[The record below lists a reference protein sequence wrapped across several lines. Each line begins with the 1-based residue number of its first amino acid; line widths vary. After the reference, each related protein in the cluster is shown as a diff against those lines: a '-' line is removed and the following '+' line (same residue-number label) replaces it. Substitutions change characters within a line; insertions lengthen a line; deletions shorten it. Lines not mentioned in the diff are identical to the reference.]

1 MQVAHFSRMSAL
13 EPLVQMRKLGK
24 LGSGSNAAEIEP
36 RCARQLKGT
45 RRGIGICHG
54 LILVGRASACLLLI
68 FAAAANLKS
77 RQAKAYPTCE
87 CNVPPRH
94 FIQDVVKNVEERLMM
109 KKRKLGKTGLEIAPL
124 VFGGNIFG
132 WTVDQPTSFK
142 LLDASVAAGFNSI
155 DTADVYSK
163 WVPGHKGGESEIIIG
178 EWMKRSGNRNKVI
191 VATKVGMDMGDG
203 KKGLSKS
210 HILRSAEDSLRRL
223 QTDYID
229 LYQSHIDD
237 PDTPL
242 EETLGAYAELI
253 EQGKVRA
260 IGASN
265 HKAERLSAALETSR
279 KSGLPAYQT
288 LQPNYSLIERAE
300 YEGNLEPLCEREGL
314 GVINYFP
321 LAGGFLAGKYRSES
335 DAAGKPRARNVT
347 KYLNERGFKI
357 VAALDQVAK
366 KYNATPAGISL
377 AWLLARPSITAP
389 IVSATNL
396 EQLNDLVSSVDLA
409 LDRDSIEFLNHAS
422 A

>member
-1 MQVAHFSRMSAL
+1 M
-13 EPLVQMRKLGK
+13 
-24 LGSGSNAAEIEP
+24 N
-36 RCARQLKGT
+36 
-45 RRGIGICHG
+45 
-54 LILVGRASACLLLI
+54 
-68 FAAAANLKS
+68 
-77 RQAKAYPTCE
+77 
-87 CNVPPRH
+87 
-94 FIQDVVKNVEERLMM
+94 
-109 KKRKLGKTGLEIAPL
+109 KRKLGKTGMEIAPL
-124 VFGGNIFG
+124 VFGGNVFG
-132 WTVDQPTSFK
+132 WTLDQAASFK
-142 LLDASVAAGFNSI
+142 LLDAFVAAGFNSI
-155 DTADVYSK
+155 DTADTYSR
-163 WVPGHKGGESEIIIG
+163 WVPGHAGGESETIIG
-178 EWMKRSGNRNKVI
+178 EWMKRSGNRNKLI

-210 HILRSAEDSLRRL
+210 HILRSAEGSLQRL

-229 LYQSHIDD
+229 LYQSHVDD

-253 EQGKVRA
+253 QQGKVRA

-265 HKAERLSAALETSR
+265 HKADRLAAPLEISR

-300 YEGNLEPLCEREGL
+300 YESNLEPVCVKEGL

-321 LAGGFLAGKYRSES
+321 LAGGFLSGKYRSEK
-335 DAAGKPRARNVT
+335 DVAGKARARNVT

-357 VAALDQVAK
+357 IAALDQVAK
-366 KYNATPAGISL
+366 KYNATPARVSL

-396 EQLNDLVSSVDLA
+396 DQLNDLISSVDLA
-409 LDRDSIEFLNHAS
+409 LDHESIEFLNQAS

>member
-1 MQVAHFSRMSAL
+1 M
-13 EPLVQMRKLGK
+13 
-24 LGSGSNAAEIEP
+24 N
-36 RCARQLKGT
+36 
-45 RRGIGICHG
+45 
-54 LILVGRASACLLLI
+54 
-68 FAAAANLKS
+68 
-77 RQAKAYPTCE
+77 
-87 CNVPPRH
+87 
-94 FIQDVVKNVEERLMM
+94 
-109 KKRKLGKTGLEIAPL
+109 KRKLGKTGLEISPL

-132 WTVDQPTSFK
+132 WTVDQATSFR
-142 LLDASVAAGFNSI
+142 LLDAFVAAGFNSV

-163 WVPGHKGGESEIIIG
+163 WVPGHTGGESEIILG

-223 QTDYID
+223 QSDYID
-229 LYQSHIDD
+229 LYQSHNDD

-253 EQGKVRA
+253 KQGKVRA

-265 HKAERLSAALETSR
+265 HNAERLAAALEASR

-288 LQPNYSLIERAE
+288 LQPNYSLVERAE
-300 YEGNLEPLCEREGL
+300 FENNLEPLCQREGL

-321 LAGGFLAGKYRSES
+321 LASGFLTGKYRSES
-335 DAAGKPRARNVT
+335 DAAGKARARNVT

-357 VAALDQVAK
+357 LDALDQVAK
-366 KYNATPAGISL
+366 KYNATPAGVSL

-396 EQLNDLVSSVDLA
+396 DQLNDLIASVDLA
-409 LDRDSIEFLNHAS
+409 LDRDSIEFLNNSS

>member
-1 MQVAHFSRMSAL
+1 M
-13 EPLVQMRKLGK
+13 
-24 LGSGSNAAEIEP
+24 N
-36 RCARQLKGT
+36 
-45 RRGIGICHG
+45 
-54 LILVGRASACLLLI
+54 
-68 FAAAANLKS
+68 
-77 RQAKAYPTCE
+77 
-87 CNVPPRH
+87 
-94 FIQDVVKNVEERLMM
+94 
-109 KKRKLGKTGLEIAPL
+109 KRKLGKTGLEIAPL

-142 LLDASVAAGFNSI
+142 LLDAFAAAGFNSV

-163 WVPGHKGGESEIIIG
+163 WVPGHTGGESEIIIG
-178 EWMKRSGNRNKVI
+178 EWMKRSGNRKKII

-229 LYQSHIDD
+229 LYQSHVDD

-253 EQGKVRA
+253 RQGKIRA
-260 IGASN
+260 IVASN
-265 HKAERLSAALETSR
+265 HKAERLEVALETSR

-288 LQPNYSLIERAE
+288 LQPNYSLVERAE
-300 YEGNLEPLCEREGL
+300 YESNLEPVCEKEGL

-321 LAGGFLAGKYRSES
+321 LAGGFLTGKYRSGK
-335 DAAGKPRARNVT
+335 DVAGKARARNVT
-347 KYLNERGFKI
+347 KHLNERGFKI
-357 VAALDQVAK
+357 LGALDQVAK
-366 KYNATPAGISL
+366 KYNATPARISL

-396 EQLNDLVSSVDLA
+396 DQLKDLVSSVDLA
-409 LDRDSIEFLNHAS
+409 LDRESIEFLNKVS